1 MIQAPGVELAPLETE
16 RFGVVVAR
24 SPRLTRASLDEAL
37 RFCRDHRV
45 SMLIARVPATDL
57 RTVQA
62 LEGEGFRLMDTLVR
76 YEIALKTAPAP
87 PISSAIRPLKPGE
100 DEAVVSVA
108 RAAFAGYF
116 GHYHADPR
124 LDRRACD
131 EVYVSWA
138 RRACASADPSDVV
151 LVAEVAGGVA
161 AFAAIRDRDGA
172 GELSLG
178 AVAPQSRGR
187 SLYKELTL
195 AGIAWAGARGAQRFT
210 ADTQIQN
217 YAAHRAWAGA
227 GMTVA
232 SAAYTFHKWFD
243 EGAG

>member
-1 MIQAPGVELAPLETE
+1 M
-16 RFGVVVAR
+16 
-24 SPRLTRASLDEAL
+24 
-37 RFCRDHRV
+37 
-45 SMLIARVPATDL
+45 
-57 RTVQA
+57 
-62 LEGEGFRLMDTLVR
+62 
-76 YEIALKTAPAP
+76 
-87 PISSAIRPLKPGE
+87 
-100 DEAVVSVA
+100 
-108 RAAFAGYF
+108 
-116 GHYHADPR
+116 
-124 LDRRACD
+124 
-131 EVYVSWA
+131 
-138 RRACASADPSDVV
+138 
-151 LVAEVAGGVA
+151 LVAEVAGRVA

-178 AVAPQSRGR
+178 AVAPQARGH

-217 YAAHRAWAGA
+217 YAAQRAWAGA